1 MTKTFQPRA
10 PIQVAIHSSQFPE
23 KVRADLLNSLRARQI
38 NPKFHYDSHRQTQKW
53 LELHRACSPSRTDSN
68 CAACYD
74 AAFAAAAQKTTALAV
89 QVIGLGCGGRPKQTL
104 PLQILNQK
112 NRPLFYPPGRN
123 YLANV

>member
-74 AAFAAAAQKTTALAV
+74 AAFAAAAQKTTAPAV
-89 QVIGLGCGGRPKQTL
+89 QVIGLGCAGGPKETRL
-104 PLQILNQK
+104 FTMLKGNK
-112 NRPLFYPPGRN
+112 RPL
-123 YLANV
+123 V